1 MIIQARSAVID
12 GAIRENIWL
21 EIAAG
26 RIASINGGTVE
37 NPNQITTGTLI
48 PGFVD
53 MHCHGG
59 GGKYFSAQTP
69 GEIEQAISTH
79 RIHGTTTSLASLVS
93 EPIEDLKAQ
102 IQRLRPFVDNGDL
115 AGIHLEGPY
124 LSSARCGAHD
134 PKLLRSPKISE
145 LQELLDIA
153 GGSIRMLTLAPE
165 LDGAMAAIK
174 FLTANG
180 VVVAIGHSN
189 ADYETGVR
197 AIDAGA
203 TVITHLH
210 NAMPKFADGE
220 KTLLHAAL
228 GDARLTLELILD
240 GHHVN
245 QQIVTRIFNE
255 AKGPIALITDAMSG
269 AGQGDGSYSIGALPV
284 TIKGGVARLD
294 SDNSLAGST
303 LTMDTAFFSA
313 QLEHG
318 KTLVEAVKLTS
329 TNPAKALG
337 LNGRGAIAV
346 GNLAHLLEVNVE
358 GRTISQIGNF

>member
-12 GAIRENIWL
+12 GSIRANVWL

-26 RIASINGGTVE
+26 RIASINDGTVE
-37 NPNQITTGTLI
+37 NPDQIATGTLI

-69 GEIEQAISTH
+69 SEIEQAISTH

-93 EPIEDLKAQ
+93 EPIADLKAQ
-102 IQRLRPFVDNGDL
+102 IQRLLPFVNNGDF

-124 LSSARCGAHD
+124 LSSARAGAHD

-153 GGSIRMLTLAPE
+153 SGSIRMLTLAPE
-165 LDGAMAAIK
+165 LDGAIEAIR

-189 ADYETGVR
+189 ADYETGLR
-197 AIDAGA
+197 AIGAGA
-203 TVITHLH
+203 SVITHLH

-220 KTLLHAAL
+220 KTLLHASL
-228 GDARLTLELILD
+228 GDSGLTLELILD

-245 QQIVTRIFNE
+245 HQTVTRIFNE
-255 AKGPIALITDAMSG
+255 AKGSIALITDAMSG
-269 AGQGDGSYSIGALPV
+269 AGRGDGSYAIGALAV
-284 TIKGGVARLD
+284 TVKDGVARLD

-303 LTMDTAFFSA
+303 LTMDTAFFNA
-313 QLEHG
+313 HLEHK
-318 KTLVEAVKLTS
+318 KTVVEAVRLTS

-337 LNGRGAIAV
+337 LNDRGAIAV
-346 GNLAHLLEVNVE
+346 GNLAHLLEVNIE
-358 GRTISQIGNF
+358 RRTISQIGNF

>member
-12 GAIRENIWL
+12 GAIRANVWL

-37 NPNQITTGTLI
+37 NPNLITTGTLI

-69 GEIEQAISTH
+69 SEIEQAISIH
-79 RIHGTTTSLASLVS
+79 RAHGTTTSLASLVS
-93 EPIEDLKAQ
+93 EPIEGLKAQ
-102 IQRLRPFVDNGDL
+102 IQRLLPFVNNGYF

-124 LSSARCGAHD
+124 LSRARCGAHD
-134 PKLLRSPKISE
+134 PKLLRSPKIAE

-153 GGSIRMLTLAPE
+153 SGSIRMLTLAPE
-165 LDGAMAAIK
+165 LDGAMEAIK

-180 VVVAIGHSN
+180 VVVAIGHSS
-189 ADYETGVR
+189 ADYEVGVR

-203 TVITHLH
+203 SVITHLH

-228 GDARLTLELILD
+228 GDSRLMLELILD

-245 QQIVTRIFNE
+245 HQVVTRIFNE
-255 AKGPIALITDAMSG
+255 AKGSIALITDAMSG
-269 AGQGDGSYSIGALPV
+269 AGQGDGRYSIGALPV
-284 TIKGGVARLD
+284 TVKDGVARLD

-303 LTMDTAFFSA
+303 LTMDTAFFNA
-313 QLEHG
+313 QLEHK
-318 KTLVEAVKLTS
+318 KTLVEAVALTS

-337 LNGRGAIAV
+337 LSDRGAIAV
-346 GNLAHLLEVNVE
+346 GNLAHLLEVNIE